1 MRLIYSLILVLTAVL
16 PALAQQLRPLS
27 LEPVSD
33 VLRGSMIRPDANGVE
48 AALVKVLL
56 PVQGVEFDGNM
67 IGDAEFHTNEY
78 WVWLEAYREGIS
90 PGTREFKIHCPG
102 AETLRVC
109 FTDFSDIALLS
120 PKTAY
125 ELRLDVPPYLLG
137 RPSGPAD
144 PGGNYFVLSVTPK
157 SNVVVHVD
165 GQLAEVADGETIL
178 FCRYGDHSYS
188 VEAPGYL
195 AEKGAFT
202 IMKGGDKVVKNVT
215 LQSRMSNVTVTAA
228 TPGTV
233 ISLNGQRKGTGSWSG
248 ALGAGTY
255 QLEATLEGHEPYRTS
270 FDVAERETRTVEIPA
285 LTPIYARLDVT
296 CKPAGATITIDGKQ
310 AGTTPQVFTELL
322 EGRHKLTV
330 SSPGYQTLTRDLT
343 LSAAQPVTVAE
354 ALTKKTTVSKK
365 GDGLRKAQ
373 HLSLCVSDKDGNIFY
388 FTDDQWKNLS
398 SSDKSDYKPKGVVI
412 KDETDAFLVA
422 MEDAGEGNWDY
433 ACRNGAPSIERLK
446 LIYKYRDSL
455 NKKLRVFGREGLLI
469 DDWYWSST
477 EFDSSYASIVDMG
490 SGHVFNGGKTSAIRV
505 RAVALVS
512 EAVAM

>member
-1 MRLIYSLILVLTAVL
+1 MRLIYSLILAFAAVL

-78 WVWLEAYREGIS
+78 WVWLEAYREGVS

-109 FTDFSDIALLS
+109 FADFSDIVLLS

-125 ELRLDVPPYLLG
+125 ELRLDVPSYLLG
-137 RPSGPAD
+137 RPSGPSD

-157 SNVVVHVD
+157 NNVVLHVD
-165 GQLAEVADGETIL
+165 GQLAEVADGEAML

-195 AEKGAFT
+195 AEKGVFT
-202 IMKGGDKVVKNVT
+202 ITKGGDKVIKNVT
-215 LQSRMSNVTVTAA
+215 LRSSKASVTVTAA
-228 TPGTV
+228 TPGAV
-233 ISLNGQRKGTGSWSG
+233 ISLNGQRKGIGSWSG
-248 ALGAGTY
+248 SLGAGVY
-255 QLEATLEGHEPYRTS
+255 QLEATLDGYEPYRVS
-270 FDVAERETRTVEIPA
+270 FDLAESESRTIEIPA

-310 AGTTPQVFTELL
+310 AGTTPQVFTELH

-330 SSPGYQTLTRDLT
+330 SSPGYQTLTRDVT
-343 LSAAQPVTVAE
+343 LSAAQPVTVAD

-365 GDGLRKAQ
+365 GDGLRTPL
-373 HLSLCVSDKDGNIFY
+373 HLSLCVSDKDGNILY
-388 FTDDQWKNLS
+388 FTEDQWKNLS
-398 SSDKSDYKPKGVVI
+398 SSDKSDYTPKGVVV
-412 KDETDAFLVA
+412 KDKTDAFLVA
-422 MEDAGEGNWDY
+422 MKDAGKGDWDY
-433 ACRNGAPSIERLK
+433 ACRNGAPSKERLE
-446 LIYKYRDSL
+446 LCWR
-455 NKKLRVFGREGLLI
+455 LRTRQLLSQQ
-469 DDWYWSST
+469 YWISQQS
-477 EFDSSYASIVDMG
+477 
-490 SGHVFNGGKTSAIRV
+490 
-505 RAVALVS
+505 
-512 EAVAM
+512 

>member
-78 WVWLEAYREGIS
+78 WVWLEAYREGVS

-109 FTDFSDIALLS
+109 FADFSDIVLLS

-125 ELRLDVPPYLLG
+125 ELRLEVPSYLLG
-137 RPSGPAD
+137 RPSGPSD

-165 GQLAEVADGETIL
+165 GQLAEVADGETML

-202 IMKGGDKVVKNVT
+202 ITKGGDKVIKNIS
-215 LQSRMSNVTVTAA
+215 LRSSKASVTVTAA

-248 ALGAGTY
+248 SLGAGTY

-270 FDVAERETRTVEIPA
+270 FDVADSETRKVEIPA

-296 CKPAGATITIDGKQ
+296 CKPAGATIAIDGKQ
-310 AGTTPQVFTELL
+310 VGTTPQVFTELL

-330 SSPGYQTLTRDLT
+330 SSPGYQTLTRDVT
-343 LSAAQPVTVAE
+343 LSATQPVTVADV
-354 ALTKKTTVSKK
+354 LTKKTTVSKK
-365 GDGLRKAQ
+365 GDGLRKAN
-373 HLSLCVSDKDGNIFY
+373 HLSLCVSDKDGNIRY
-388 FTDDQWKNLS
+388 FTEEQWKNMS
-398 SSDKSDYKPKGVVI
+398 KSEKLDFIPKGVAI

-422 MEDAGEGNWDY
+422 MEDAGEGDWDY
-433 ACRNGAPSIERLK
+433 ACRNGAPSTERLQ

-455 NKKLRVFGREGLLI
+455 NKALRVFGGKGLRYGYF
-469 DDWYWSST
+469 YWSSN
-477 EFDSSYASIVDMG
+477 EYDSSYAWGVFMG
-490 SGHVFNGGKTSAIRV
+490 RGSVSHHTKAYAYRV
-505 RAVALVS
+505 RAVAPVP
-512 EAVAM
+512 EGVAM